1 MQRNVGLQGG
11 AVALIE
17 IGVVA
22 GKQQHLALRRRYRCE
37 RIEVGRQRPCLLAA
51 ELHRLQLVRNAL
63 PHAARL
69 RARAPRPGR
78 ERIGPRRPV
87 AMDELPHQT
96 RGGVSVRL
104 QRAARPP
111 SVRGERGRCAGALA
125 EHDEAH
131 ERARA
136 QQERHRGS
144 SHRLLVGA
152 AVHRRL
158 SPRRALV
165 RRKQRLDPIR
175 QRLIERHLARDRLVV
190 EARHRGTPR
199 ARRAGSTPARA
210 SSPRTAGARHLPC
223 DRPAR
228 G

>member
-1 MQRNVGLQGG
+1 
-11 AVALIE
+11 
-17 IGVVA
+17 
-22 GKQQHLALRRRYRCE
+22 
-37 RIEVGRQRPCLLAA
+37 
-51 ELHRLQLVRNAL
+51 
-63 PHAARL
+63 
-69 RARAPRPGR
+69 
-78 ERIGPRRPV
+78 
-87 AMDELPHQT
+87 MDELPHQA

-125 EHDEAH
+125 VHDEAH

-165 RRKQRLDPIR
+165 LRKQRLDPIR

-190 EARHRGTPR
+190 EARHRPHEQFEQPVELHAQRIERKADALRVRPR
-199 ARRAGSTPARA
+199 LALRRNERRQERRAFGRGEHHGRAAQAPRLHECLLPVQPA
-210 SSPRTAGARHLPC
+210 SSLRQAGARLNKAVPHAPGGVFC
-223 DRPAR
+223 IPHAPASSAASSMPYAR
-228 G
+228 SR